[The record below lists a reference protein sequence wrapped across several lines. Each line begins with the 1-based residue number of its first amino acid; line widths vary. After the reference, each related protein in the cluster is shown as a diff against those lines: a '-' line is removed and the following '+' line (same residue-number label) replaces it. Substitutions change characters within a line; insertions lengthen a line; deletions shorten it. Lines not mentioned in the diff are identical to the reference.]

1 MRGHARQ
8 RGFTLVELVV
18 TLVISTIVVAF
29 VSLFISGP
37 VRGFAD
43 QSRRVRLVDAA
54 DSALTRIGRDIRRS
68 LPNSV
73 RVTTSASSSFLEF
86 IPVRAG
92 GRYRAESSGAACGAG
107 TDELAF
113 DTVDTCFKTIG
124 ALPVQDVAAIAASD
138 FLVLNNYG
146 FPGQDAYQTAPPLN
160 RRQIISVTN
169 EGSPVAREVV
179 AFASAGAFDR
189 SLHDSPARRFYIV
202 VGNAATGLPAP
213 VTYECSPPTLI
224 RRSGYTLTATQP
236 TSFGDGTSA
245 LVADNVESCSFDYA
259 ANGIAAQVGLLTLHL
274 QLAKTVSSGVPER
287 ISLYH
292 AVHVNNVP

>member
-1 MRGHARQ
+1 MRRSEPQSG
-8 RGFTLVELVV
+8 V
-18 TLVISTIVVAF
+18 TLIEMIVAMVVVGIVVAATIF
-29 VSLFISGP
+29 
-37 VRGFAD
+37 FAYPLR
-43 QSRRVRLVDAA
+43 QAVDTAA
-54 DSALTRIGRDIRRS
+54 RAALTDVADNALQRIGREVRLA

-113 DTVDTCFKTIG
+113 DAVDTCFKTIG